1 MVSLNHLLACFDA
14 AAAAA
19 AAGNAEVLLEN
30 TPLHK
35 AYGRINYGRI
45 KIAQKKRKAPFL
57 WLVRI
62 NLVMESAFPLS

>member
-1 MVSLNHLLACFDA
+1 MSLTQLACLDAA

-35 AYGRINYGRI
+35 AYGRI
-45 KIAQKKRKAPFL
+45 KIAQKKRMAPFL

-62 NLVMESAFPLS
+62 NLVMESALPLS